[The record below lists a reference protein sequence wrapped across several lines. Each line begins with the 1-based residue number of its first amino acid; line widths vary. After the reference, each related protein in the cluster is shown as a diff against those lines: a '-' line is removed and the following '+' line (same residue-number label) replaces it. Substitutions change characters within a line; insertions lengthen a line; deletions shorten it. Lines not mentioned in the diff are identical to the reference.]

1 MPYWQVL
8 FSFRG
13 RIPRS
18 TLWLKFYLPVSL
30 GYLISWL
37 LDVQLGTSFE
47 PGSIGVVYLAF
58 SILMIGPTLAVNVKR
73 AHDRGRSGW
82 FILLFLV
89 PLLNIWP
96 IIELAFLRG
105 AMGPNQYGPD
115 PLAGPGVEE
124 AQAAEAEGV
133 AEQALTARYDWKPLA
148 VLVVVLVLA
157 AGVLLWQFLPRGKSG
172 KETTPTPS
180 SKHPAV
186 TTTVPK
192 PTIPKPETAAGEQ
205 AKPPA
210 PPAAK
215 PPATAAEYLQLGL
228 KEKDPQKKIALYT
241 KAIELDPKQAMA
253 FNNRGF
259 AYYNLK
265 DYDRALI
272 DYGQAIALNPNFAL
286 AYNNRGDAY
295 YQRKAYDQAR
305 ADYTKAIELK
315 PDYDLAY
322 HNRGL
327 TYYEQKNYDQAID
340 DFNKA
345 ISLKANFA
353 TAYNGRGN
361 AFFRKQ
367 EFDLAINDYNKAVE
381 LSPNWAVPYSNRGN
395 ARFEKK
401 DFDQAL
407 KDYDQAVAKNP
418 NYAWG
423 YYRRAVI
430 YNQKGDGEQA
440 RQNYTKAKAL
450 NPALPE
456 LAIK

>member
-8 FSFRG
+8 FSFQG

-18 TLWLKFYLPVSL
+18 TLWLKFYLPASL
-30 GYLISWL
+30 GYLISWF
-37 LDVQLGTSFE
+37 LDVQLGTSFQ
-47 PGSIGVVYLAF
+47 PGNVGVIYLAF
-58 SILMIGPTLAVNVKR
+58 SILAIGPTLAVNVKR

-96 IIELAFLRG
+96 AVELAFLRG
-105 AMGPNQYGPD
+105 TMGPNQYGPD
-115 PLAGPGVEE
+115 PLAAPVPDE
-124 AQAAEAEGV
+124 AQAVGATGV
-133 AEQALTARYDWKPLA
+133 AEQALAARYDWKPLA
-148 VLVVVLVLA
+148 VLAVVLVAA
-157 AGVLLWQFLPRGKSG
+157 AGALLWQFLPRGKSG
-172 KETTPTPS
+172 KETAPTPAA
-180 SKHPAV
+180 KPPAV
-186 TTTVPK
+186 TATAPKPAVPK
-192 PTIPKPETAAGEQ
+192 PAASAPEQ
-205 AKPPA
+205 AKAPA

-215 PPATAAEYLQLGL
+215 PPSTTAEYLQLGL

-241 KAIELDPKQAMA
+241 KAIELDPKHAMA

-259 AYYNLK
+259 AYYTQK

-272 DYGQAIALNPNFAL
+272 DYGQAIALNPNLAL
-286 AYNNRGDAY
+286 AYNNRGDVY
-295 YQRKAYDQAR
+295 YQRKAYDRAR

-327 TYYEQKNYDQAID
+327 AYYEQKDYDQAIA
-340 DFNKA
+340 DFDKA

-361 AFFRKQ
+361 AFFRKR
-367 EFDLAINDYNKAVE
+367 EFDPAINDYNKAAE
-381 LSPNWAVPYSNRGN
+381 LSPNWAVPYANRGN
-395 ARFEKK
+395 AWFEKK

-407 KDYDQAVAKNP
+407 KDYDLAVAKNP